1 MSNERPGDPGM
12 DSAALYR
19 EDIFTDQRVGT
30 IRRMT
35 PVKSDGGDDAS
46 RPVLFIGQATV
57 MTPMG
62 SLPLSFELD
71 AASLAEAVSR
81 FGPAAQQA
89 IEEAARELQEMRR
102 QSASSIVIPDAGAA
116 AIKGIGGKGGGS
128 IQMP

>member
-1 MSNERPGDPGM
+1 MSNELPGDPGM
-12 DSAALYR
+12 DAAALYR
-19 EDIFTDQRVGT
+19 EDTFTDQRVGT

-35 PVKSDGGDDAS
+35 PVKADGTDDPS

-71 AASLAEAVSR
+71 AGNLTDAVSR

-102 QSASSIVIPDAGAA
+102 QTASSIVIPDAGAA
-116 AIKGIGGKGGGS
+116 AIKGIGGKGG
-128 IQMP
+128 IQLP

>member
-1 MSNERPGDPGM
+1 MSNERPGDPNM
-12 DSAALYR
+12 DSAGLYR
-19 EDIFTDQRVGT
+19 EDTFTDQRVGT

-35 PVKSDGGDDAS
+35 PVKSDGADDAS

-71 AASLAEAVSR
+71 AASLTEAVSG

-116 AIKGIGGKGGGS
+116 AIKGIGGKGG

>member
-116 AIKGIGGKGGGS
+116 AIKGIGGKGGGG